1 MDLKQFERIE
11 IETNKLSDY
20 LLNIQHPDGFSKAK
34 FFLAHKFNEENL
46 LKSLLNHLES
56 NDSIKTIQVVF
67 GTKYVIEAK
76 ITAPDNYTFTLRS
89 IWMKSR
95 INNVLKF
102 VSAYPI

>member
-11 IETNKLSDY
+11 IEDKKLSDY

-34 FFLAHKFNEENL
+34 FFLAHKFTEGDL
-46 LKSLLNHLES
+46 SKSLLNHLES
-56 NDSIKTIQVVF
+56 NEATKIIQVVF
-67 GTKYVIEAK
+67 GTKYVIESK
-76 ITAPDNYTFTLRS
+76 ITSPDNFTFTIRS

-95 INNVLKF
+95 MDNVLKF